1 MAVTQII
8 LVVAIAILTTILA
21 LVGVEVFLIFREAR
35 QAAKKL
41 NKILDNAVGV
51 SESVSRQI
59 TNLADLL
66 ASAKTMLELFR
77 SFFKKEEEKKQPEK
91 LSLPEEPRNGES
103 AEESSSLGSSVRRFF
118 TRAGKRLS

>member
-8 LVVAIAILTTILA
+8 LVAAIAILTTILA

-41 NKILDNAVGV
+41 NKILDNAVEV

-77 SFFKKEEEKKQPEK
+77 SFFKEEEKKQPEK
-91 LSLPEEPRNGES
+91 LSAPEEPRNGES

>member
-1 MAVTQII
+1 MELTQII
-8 LVVAIAILTTILA
+8 LVVAVSLLTAILA
-21 LVGVEVFLIFREAR
+21 LVGFEVFLIFRELQ
-35 QAAKKL
+35 QAVKRL
-41 NKILDNAVGV
+41 NKILENAVGV

-77 SFFKKEEEKKQPEK
+77 SFFKKEEEEKQPEK
-91 LSLPEEPRNGES
+91 LSAPEEPRNGES

-118 TRAGKRLS
+118 TRAGRRLS